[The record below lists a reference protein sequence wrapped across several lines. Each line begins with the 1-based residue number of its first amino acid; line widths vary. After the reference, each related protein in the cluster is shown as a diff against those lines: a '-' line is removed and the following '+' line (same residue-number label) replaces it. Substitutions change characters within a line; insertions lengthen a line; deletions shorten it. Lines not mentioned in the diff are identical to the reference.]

1 MANGIF
7 SCDTWI
13 PSHAMWDPVPW
24 PGTEPRRPALGAESP
39 NHWTTREVPLLF
51 FFYISSSNIWEEPL
65 VSSFQGKHPYFL
77 QPLFIQVSEGFT
89 RLTAHFWMH
98 SSLSVSF
105 RTGITFGLMLIWKL
119 PIQWHVAK
127 SVKCYP
133 YLNLILFHK
142 DNEKKWLFRDY
153 CRRCL

>member
-1 MANGIF
+1 MPCGIQF
-7 SCDTWI
+7 PDQGLNPGALHWEQR
-13 PSHAMWDPVPW
+13 VP
-24 PGTEPRRPALGAESP
+24 
-39 NHWTTREVPLLF
+39 TTGPQGKSLSF

-89 RLTAHFWMH
+89 RLTAHLWMH

-105 RTGITFGLMLIWKL
+105 RTGITFDLMLIWKL

-142 DNEKKWLFRDY
+142 DNEKKWLFRDSQIGKEKPHLNSWI
-153 CRRCL
+153 CI